1 MMLIKYVT
9 LSVLLVLLSGC
20 QYVQVQ
26 SSQLQGLVAQLSSPE
41 LDLADNSWSVR
52 YGDYQSAVYAVTLPK
67 GILFTNNEGD
77 QILFD
82 GWSIRQV
89 ESKGRSGLNYQN
101 TDSNNERTFTRG
113 NRKIA
118 IHLCIA
124 WQKQEQSGMIRFSQQ
139 CEDREPYV
147 NSILVAKDGSI
158 ALIHQVVDD
167 RLTTMTLT
175 KLN

>member
-1 MMLIKYVT
+1 M
-9 LSVLLVLLSGC
+9 LSVMAFLLLFSGC
-20 QYVQVQ
+20 SLQ
-26 SSQLQGLVAQLSSPE
+26 SSQLSAVMGLLKPQDTELS
-41 LDLADNSWSVR
+41 LNSWSVK
-52 YGDYQSAVYAVTLPK
+52 YANYEALVYPVTLPE
-67 GILFTNNEGD
+67 GTLFSNKAGD
-77 QILFD
+77 QVFFD

-89 ESKGRSGLNYQN
+89 KGMGRGGLHYQN
-101 TDSNNERTFTRG
+101 TDSNNQRTFMRG

-118 IHLCIA
+118 IHSCIA

-139 CEDREPYV
+139 CGDREPYV

-167 RLTTMTLT
+167 RYITVTLS